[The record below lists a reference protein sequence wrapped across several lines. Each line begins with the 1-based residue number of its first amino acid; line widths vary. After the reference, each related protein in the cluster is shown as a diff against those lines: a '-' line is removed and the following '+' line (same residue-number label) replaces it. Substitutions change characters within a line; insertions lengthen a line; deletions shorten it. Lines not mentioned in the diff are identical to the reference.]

1 MIKFPYGI
9 SDFDKIS
16 REAYFYI
23 DRTPYLCLLEEIGP
37 QLLFLR
43 PRRFGKSLL
52 LSVLE
57 NYYDLAKA
65 PEFER
70 LFGKL
75 AIGQQPTPLHNTYF
89 VMKWDFSVI
98 SALGDAA
105 AIQQAIYDHLNDQIR
120 NFSIYYQTYL
130 PIPIEINPENA
141 LSSFASALTAVH
153 QTPYRLYLLID
164 EYDNFANEVLMSS
177 QGEGRRRYEELVQG
191 EGIFKT
197 VFKVIKAASSG
208 QGLDRVFITGV
219 SPVVMADIS
228 SGYNVAKNAYQ
239 RRELNHLCGFTE
251 PEIFHTLQQVAQACH
266 FTEQQTGDALQ
277 MMRAFYNGYCFS
289 AEADEPVYNPTLV
302 LYFLEAL
309 QENNAYPDE
318 MLDSN
323 LAMDRARLFYVARLG
338 GAKAL
343 LNAALNEQEPLTV
356 TTLAQRFGIAEILSG
371 KKKSTEYL
379 AALLYYLGVLTLDR
393 RAALRKLVLRI
404 PNLVV
409 RELYVEQLRELL
421 LPDVDDQESAQQ
433 AAETFFVSG
442 ELQPLCDFVER
453 RLFTA
458 YDNRDYITANELTIK
473 TAFLTLLFNDR
484 LYMVDSETA
493 IRRTYADI
501 TLIRRPDLRDEP
513 GLLDLILEFKYVK
526 LSEVNL
532 DGVTAR
538 QLSRPELLALPAIQT
553 QLAAARTQLQG
564 YRQALQQ
571 QYGTILHLRTYAVV
585 ALGFE
590 RVAWAE
596 V

>member
-9 SDFDKIS
+9 SDFYKIR
-16 REAYFYI
+16 REDYFYI
-23 DRTPYLCLLEEIGP
+23 DRTPYLRVLEEIGP

-70 LFGKL
+70 LFGQL
-75 AIGQQPTPLHNTYF
+75 AVGQQPTPLHNTYF

-98 SALGDAA
+98 EASGDAEDIRRSLYNHINA
-105 AIQQAIYDHLNDQIR
+105 QIQGFAV
-120 NFSIYYQTYL
+120 YYQPHLPL
-130 PIPIEINPENA
+130 PITINPDDA
-141 LSSFASALTAVH
+141 LASFASTLTSVRQAAH
-153 QTPYRLYLLID
+153 RLYLLID
-164 EYDNFANEVLMSS
+164 EYDNFANEVLMGS

-197 VFKVIKAASSG
+197 VFKAIKAASSG

-228 SGYNVAKNAYQ
+228 SGYNVAKNAYP

-251 PEIFHTLQQVAQACH
+251 TEITHTLQHVAQSCN
-266 FTEQQTGDALQ
+266 FTNEQAAEALHV
-277 MMRAFYNGYCFS
+277 MRAFYNGYCFS
-289 AEADEPVYNPTLV
+289 VEADEPVYNPTLV

-343 LNAALNEQEPLTV
+343 LTAALNEQEPLTV
-356 TTLAQRFGIAEILSG
+356 TTLAHRFGIAEILSG

-409 RELYVEQLRELL
+409 RELYVERLRELL
-421 LPDVDDQESAQQ
+421 LPDVDDQESGRQ
-433 AAETFFVSG
+433 AAETLFVKG
-442 ELQPLCDFVER
+442 DLQPLCDFVER
-453 RLFTA
+453 RLFTV
-458 YDNRDYITANELTIK
+458 YDNRDYLTANELTIK

-493 IRRTYADI
+493 IQRTYADI

-538 QLSRPELLALPAIQT
+538 QLSHAELLALPTIQT
-553 QLAAARTQLQG
+553 QLAAARMQLQG

-571 QYGTILHLRTYAVV
+571 QYGAILRLRTYAVV

>member
-9 SDFDKIS
+9 SDFYKIS
-16 REAYFYI
+16 TEAYFYI
-23 DRTPYLCLLEEIGP
+23 DRTPYLRLLEDMGP

-52 LSVLE
+52 LSLLE

-65 PEFER
+65 AEFER

-75 AIGQQPTPLHNTYF
+75 AIGQQPTALHNSYF
-89 VMKWDFSVI
+89 VMRWDFSVI

-105 AIQQAIYDHLNDQIR
+105 AIQQSIYDHLNDQIR
-120 NFSIYYQTYL
+120 NFAIYYQAYL
-130 PIPIEINPENA
+130 PTPIEINLENA
-141 LSSFASALTAVH
+141 LSSFASALTAVR
-153 QTPYRLYLLID
+153 QTPYHLYLLID

-177 QGEGRRRYEELVQG
+177 LGEGRRRYEELVQG

-197 VFKVIKAASSG
+197 VFKAVKAASSG

-228 SGYNVAKNAYQ
+228 SGYNVAKNAYP

-251 PEIFHTLQQVAQACH
+251 PEISQILQQIAQSRH
-266 FTEQQTGDALQ
+266 FTEEQATDALQ
-277 MMRAFYNGYCFS
+277 VMRAFYNGYCFN
-289 AEADEPVYNPTLV
+289 AEADEPVYNPTLA

-309 QENNAYPDE
+309 QENGVYPDE

-343 LNAALNEQEPLTV
+343 ITAALNEQEPLTV

-393 RAALRKLVLRI
+393 RTALRKLVLRI

-409 RELYVEQLRELL
+409 RELYVERLREIL
-421 LPDVDDQESAQQ
+421 LPDVDDQETAQQ
-433 AAETFFVSG
+433 AAEIFFVTG
-442 ELQPLCDFVER
+442 DLQPLCDFVER
-453 RLFTA
+453 RLFLA
-458 YDNRDYITANELTIK
+458 YDNRDYLTANELTIK

-493 IRRTYADI
+493 IQRTYADI

-532 DGVTAR
+532 DGVAAR
-538 QLSRPELLALPAIQT
+538 QLSHTELLALPAIQT

-564 YRQALQQ
+564 YQNALQQ
-571 QYGTILHLRTYAVV
+571 QYGAILRLRTYAVV

-590 RVAWAE
+590 RVAWVE